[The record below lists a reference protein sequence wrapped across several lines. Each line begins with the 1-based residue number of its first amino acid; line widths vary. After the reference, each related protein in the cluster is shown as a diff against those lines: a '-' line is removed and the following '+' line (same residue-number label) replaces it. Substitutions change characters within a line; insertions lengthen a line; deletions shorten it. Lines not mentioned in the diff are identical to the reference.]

1 MSKVN
6 FIRNY
11 VKKNLLKA
19 TDEGIMTIP
28 NTQKVDFQEG
38 ILRQL
43 LIEQGIN
50 PDAIKSEGAMNEA
63 MAFINQS
70 QKTKATPVATNAKI
84 FDLEGRRLDPDK
96 PIMGG
101 SQDESIKKNIA
112 AATAKGDF
120 TGIANQVLRDPEI
133 ARGFLM
139 SKKFPFSRD
148 ENVRSGADA
157 IPLAR
162 KAEFDE
168 EMGIKKMAKE
178 REIDYNVEKIV
189 SDFKKYGNATDK
201 DIQTMMKSG
210 KMGQIPYVMDNY
222 GMSYTE
228 VLDTIKRGDPLIEG
242 LAKGGR
248 AGFKAGLF
256 SGRRTFLK
264 TLVGNT
270 EKNRKNRQLQ
280 KLIEEYRE
288 LQKSMEKNPQ
298 FKFPK
303 KGDPEFDDTMLDVE
317 SKLAK
322 DRLKSATGGRIGF
335 AQGLGA
341 RFMKFLSDNSPL
353 QAAKKY
359 NKSVKD
365 RMQAGKELEVASEV
379 IPIAASGALVTNQL
393 KKMLKNMNEEQK
405 KEQQD
410 KMFKE
415 FSQEYKEKYKDSP
428 ELLEKMLLDL
438 HKNIYMEEK
447 ADGGRIGYKDGP
459 KFDIQASGSKS
470 GKQQIPGAPKGI
482 TMDSETL
489 DAIISADIPISQK
502 IDLLG
507 KFQYGKGRTRI
518 EKDGQELF
526 LGEGGSKSRDIGLG
540 FNKDGEGFGA
550 TLMYNM
556 ETGKPEIKLRLLK
569 RFAEGGRIGLKDG
582 MDRRTFM
589 KIMGGLATLPIIG
602 KFLKPA
608 KTAKVAKDVSKVV
621 PSTQPPPYFFSL
633 AEKIKLLGKES
644 KVKPQERVNEYYYTG
659 KNGDEYTLT
668 EDIGTGDIQ
677 IIKDKTGVGTSGEKS
692 FDVINDRTVM
702 DYKKGRGDESTKG
715 TPADEYDEY
724 KVEFDQDGTMAGA
737 DEINEITKK
746 EIVDEVSDNIPSIK
760 KASGGLAR
768 MLGE

>member
-11 VKKNLLKA
+11 AKKNLLKT
-19 TDEGIMTIP
+19 TDEGIMIIP

-43 LIEQGIN
+43 LIENGIN
-50 PDAIKSEGAMNEA
+50 PDAIKSDGAMNEA

-70 QKTKATPVATNAKI
+70 QKTTSTATDAKL
-84 FDLEGRRLDPDK
+84 FDLEGRRLDPNE

-101 SQDESIKKNIA
+101 TQEESIKKNIA
-112 AATAKGDF
+112 AATKKGDF
-120 TGIANQVLRDPEI
+120 TGIANQVLRDPDI
-133 ARGFLM
+133 AREFML

-148 ENVRSGADA
+148 TNVRSGADA

-168 EMGIKKMAKE
+168 EMKMKDMAKE
-178 REIDYNVEKIV
+178 RNYDVEQLV
-189 SDFKKYGNATDK
+189 SDFKKFGNATDK
-201 DIQTMMKSG
+201 DIQTILGSG
-210 KMGQIPYVMDNY
+210 KAGQIPYVMDNY
-222 GMSYTE
+222 GMSFTE
-228 VLDTIKRGDPLIEG
+228 VLDTLKKGKPLIEG

-248 AGFKAGLF
+248 
-256 SGRRTFLK
+256 
-264 TLVGNT
+264 
-270 EKNRKNRQLQ
+270 
-280 KLIEEYRE
+280 
-288 LQKSMEKNPQ
+288 
-298 FKFPK
+298 
-303 KGDPEFDDTMLDVE
+303 
-317 SKLAK
+317 
-322 DRLKSATGGRIGF
+322 IGF
-335 AQGLGA
+335 SQGLGP
-341 RFMKFLSDNSPL
+341 RFIKFLSENSPV
-353 QAAKKY
+353 QAFKKY

-365 RMQAGKELEVASEV
+365 RMQQGKELEVASEV

-447 ADGGRIGYKDGP
+447 ADGGRIGFKEGNGAGDGITGITLSIEERMERIR
-459 KFDIQASGSKS
+459 KLLKQMQDIQKG
-470 GKQQIPGAPKGI
+470 KGI
-482 TMDSETL
+482 DPDPEEK
-489 DAIISADIPISQK
+489 AD
-502 IDLLG
+502 
-507 KFQYGKGRTRI
+507 
-518 EKDGQELF
+518 
-526 LGEGGSKSRDIGLG
+526 
-540 FNKDGEGFGA
+540 
-550 TLMYNM
+550 
-556 ETGKPEIKLRLLK
+556 
-569 RFAEGGRIGLKDG
+569 GGRIGLKDG

-589 KIMGGLATLPIIG
+589 KIMGGLATIPILG
-602 KFLKPA
+602 KFFKTG
-608 KTAKVAKDVSKVV
+608 KTAKIAKDATKVV
-621 PSTQPPPYFFSL
+621 PNTQPPSYFFSL

-668 EDIGTGDIQ
+668 EDISTGDMQ
-677 IIKDKTGVGTSGEKS
+677 IVKDKTGVGVYNDKS
-692 FDVINDRTVM
+692 FDTINDRTVM
-702 DYKKGRGDESTKG
+702 DYKKGRGDETTKG
-715 TPADEYDEY
+715 TPPDEYDEY

-737 DEINEITKK
+737 DDISEIIKK

-760 KASGGLAR
+760 KASGGIAR

>member
-1 MSKVN
+1 MAKVN

-11 VKKNLLKA
+11 ARKNLMKA
-19 TDEGIMTIP
+19 TDEGIMVIP
-28 NTQKVDFQEG
+28 NTQKVDFQEAM
-38 ILRQL
+38 LKQL
-43 LIEQGIN
+43 LIENGIN
-50 PDAIKSEGAMNEA
+50 PNAIRSDGAMNEA

-70 QKTKATPVATNAKI
+70 TAAKVKTITNDNVIDITDKMPSPFDNIKEAT
-84 FDLEGRRLDPDK
+84 D
-96 PIMGG
+96 
-101 SQDESIKKNIA
+101 
-112 AATAKGDF
+112 KGDF
-120 TGIANQVLRDPEI
+120 RGIANQVLKDPDI
-133 ARGFLM
+133 AREFALM
-139 SKKFPFSRD
+139 KKFPTRTA
-148 ENVRSGADA
+148 EGEEA
-157 IPLAR
+157 IPLAMR
-162 KAEFDE
+162 AKFDE
-168 EMGIKKMAKE
+168 EMGIKSVAP
-178 REIDYNVEKIV
+178 RDYSVEKLI
-189 SDFKKYGNATDK
+189 SDFKKFGKATDK
-201 DIQTMMKSG
+201 DIQIIMKSG

-228 VLDTIKRGDPLIEG
+228 VLDTLKRGDNLIEG
-242 LAKGGR
+242 MGKEITPKNLKDELMKTDNPFSDLVKTTEKGPKSLDERRKEAEEILKKDNVTPIKDPDKKAEGGR
-248 AGFKAGLF
+248 A
-256 SGRRTFLK
+256 
-264 TLVGNT
+264 
-270 EKNRKNRQLQ
+270 
-280 KLIEEYRE
+280 
-288 LQKSMEKNPQ
+288 
-298 FKFPK
+298 
-303 KGDPEFDDTMLDVE
+303 
-317 SKLAK
+317 
-322 DRLKSATGGRIGF
+322 GF
-335 AQGLGA
+335 AQGLGP
-341 RFMKFLSDNSPL
+341 RFLKFLSENSPL
-353 QAAKKY
+353 EAARKY
-359 NKSVKD
+359 NKSVKE

-393 KKMLKNMNEEQK
+393 KKMLKNMNMEQK

-410 KMFKE
+410 KMFEE

-459 KFDIQASGSKS
+459 KLSDFIDIQASGSKS

-482 TMDSETL
+482 TMDSETY
-489 DAIISADIPISQK
+489 DAIVSADIPISQK

-540 FNKDGEGFGA
+540 INKDGEGFGA
-550 TLMYNM
+550 TLMYNI
-556 ETGKPEIKLRLLK
+556 ETGKPEIKFRLLK

-589 KIMGGLATLPIIG
+589 KIMGGLATLPIVG
-602 KFLKPA
+602 RFLKPA
-608 KTAKVAKDVSKVV
+608 KTAKVAKDISKVV
-621 PSTQPPPYFFSL
+621 PNTEPPSYFFSL

-668 EDIGTGDIQ
+668 EDISTGDIQ
-677 IIKDKTGVGTSGEKS
+677 IIKDKTGIGTSGEKS

-702 DYKKGRGDESTKG
+702 DYKKGRGDETTKG

-724 KVEFDQDGTMAGA
+724 RVEFDQDGTMAGA

>member
-1 MSKVN
+1 MAKVN

-11 VKKNLLKA
+11 ARKNLMKA
-19 TDEGIMTIP
+19 TDEGIMVIP
-28 NTQKVDFQEG
+28 NTQKVDFQEAM
-38 ILRQL
+38 LKQL
-43 LIEQGIN
+43 LIENGIN
-50 PDAIKSEGAMNEA
+50 PNAIKSEGAMNEA

-70 QKTKATPVATNAKI
+70 TAAKAKTITNDNVIDITDKMPSPFDNIKEAT
-84 FDLEGRRLDPDK
+84 D
-96 PIMGG
+96 
-101 SQDESIKKNIA
+101 
-112 AATAKGDF
+112 KGDF
-120 TGIANQVLRDPEI
+120 RGIANQVLKDPDI
-133 ARGFLM
+133 AREFALM
-139 SKKFPFSRD
+139 KKFPTRTA
-148 ENVRSGADA
+148 EGEEA
-157 IPLAR
+157 IPLAMR
-162 KAEFDE
+162 AKFDE
-168 EMGIKKMAKE
+168 EMGIKSVAP
-178 REIDYNVEKIV
+178 RDYSVEKLI
-189 SDFKKYGNATDK
+189 SDFKKFGKATDK
-201 DIQTMMKSG
+201 DIQIIMKSG

-228 VLDTIKRGDPLIEG
+228 VLDTLKRGDNLIEG
-242 LAKGGR
+242 MGKEITPKNLKDELMKTDNPFSDLVKTTEKGPKSLDERRKEAEEILKKDNVTPIKDPDKKAEGGR
-248 AGFKAGLF
+248 A
-256 SGRRTFLK
+256 
-264 TLVGNT
+264 
-270 EKNRKNRQLQ
+270 
-280 KLIEEYRE
+280 
-288 LQKSMEKNPQ
+288 
-298 FKFPK
+298 
-303 KGDPEFDDTMLDVE
+303 
-317 SKLAK
+317 
-322 DRLKSATGGRIGF
+322 GF
-335 AQGLGA
+335 AQGLGP
-341 RFMKFLSDNSPL
+341 RFLKFLSENSPL
-353 QAAKKY
+353 EAAKKY
-359 NKSVKD
+359 NKSVKE

-393 KKMLKNMNEEQK
+393 KKMLKNMNMEQK

-410 KMFKE
+410 KMFEE

-459 KFDIQASGSKS
+459 KLSDFIDIQASGSKS

-482 TMDSETL
+482 TMDSETY
-489 DAIISADIPISQK
+489 DAIVSADIPISQK

-540 FNKDGEGFGA
+540 INKDGEGFGA
-550 TLMYNM
+550 TLMYNI
-556 ETGKPEIKLRLLK
+556 ETGKPEIKFRLLK

-589 KIMGGLATLPIIG
+589 KIMGGLATLPIVG
-602 KFLKPA
+602 RFLKPA
-608 KTAKVAKDVSKVV
+608 KTAKVAKDISKVV
-621 PSTQPPPYFFSL
+621 PNTEPPSYFFSL

-668 EDIGTGDIQ
+668 EDISTGDIQ
-677 IIKDKTGVGTSGEKS
+677 IIKDKPGMASSGEDTY
-692 FDVINDRTVM
+692 DVINNRTVM
-702 DYKKGRGDESTKG
+702 DYKKGRGDETTKG

-724 KVEFDQDGTMAGA
+724 RVEFDQDGTMAGA

>member
-1 MSKVN
+1 MAKVN

-11 VKKNLLKA
+11 ARKNLMKA
-19 TDEGIMTIP
+19 TDEGIMVIP
-28 NTQKVDFQEG
+28 NTQKVDFQEAM
-38 ILRQL
+38 LKQL
-43 LIEQGIN
+43 LIENGIN
-50 PDAIKSEGAMNEA
+50 PNSIRSEGAMNEA

-70 QKTKATPVATNAKI
+70 TAAKAKTITNDNVIDITDKMPSPFDNIKEAT
-84 FDLEGRRLDPDK
+84 D
-96 PIMGG
+96 
-101 SQDESIKKNIA
+101 
-112 AATAKGDF
+112 KGDF
-120 TGIANQVLRDPEI
+120 RGIANQVLKDPDI
-133 ARGFLM
+133 AREFALM
-139 SKKFPFSRD
+139 KKFGMGK
-148 ENVRSGADA
+148 NVSGEEA
-157 IPLAR
+157 IPLAMR
-162 KAEFDE
+162 AKFDE
-168 EMGIKKMAKE
+168 EMGIKSLAP
-178 REIDYNVEKIV
+178 RDYSVEKLV
-189 SDFKKYGNATDK
+189 SDFKKFGKATDK
-201 DIQTMMKSG
+201 DIQIIMKSG

-228 VLDTIKRGDPLIEG
+228 VLDTLKRGDDLIEG
-242 LAKGGR
+242 MGKEITPKNLKDELMKTDNPFSDLVKTTEKGPKSLDERRKEAEEILKKDNVTPIKDPDKKAEGGR
-248 AGFKAGLF
+248 A
-256 SGRRTFLK
+256 
-264 TLVGNT
+264 
-270 EKNRKNRQLQ
+270 
-280 KLIEEYRE
+280 
-288 LQKSMEKNPQ
+288 
-298 FKFPK
+298 
-303 KGDPEFDDTMLDVE
+303 
-317 SKLAK
+317 
-322 DRLKSATGGRIGF
+322 GF
-335 AQGLGA
+335 AQGLGP
-341 RFMKFLSDNSPL
+341 RFLKFLSENSPL
-353 QAAKKY
+353 EAAKKY
-359 NKSVKD
+359 NKSVKE

-393 KKMLKNMNEEQK
+393 KKMLKNMNMEQK

-410 KMFKE
+410 KMFEE

-470 GKQQIPGAPKGI
+470 GKQQIPGAPEGI

>member
-1 MSKVN
+1 MAKVN

-11 VKKNLLKA
+11 ARKNLMKA
-19 TDEGIMTIP
+19 TDEGIMVIP

-38 ILRQL
+38 MLRQL
-43 LIEQGIN
+43 LIENGIN
-50 PDAIKSEGAMNEA
+50 PNAIKSEGAMNEA

-70 QKTKATPVATNAKI
+70 TAAKAKTITNDNVIDITDKMPSPFDNIKEAT
-84 FDLEGRRLDPDK
+84 D
-96 PIMGG
+96 
-101 SQDESIKKNIA
+101 
-112 AATAKGDF
+112 KGDF
-120 TGIANQVLRDPEI
+120 RGIANQVLKDPDI
-133 ARGFLM
+133 AREFALM
-139 SKKFPFSRD
+139 KKFGMGK
-148 ENVRSGADA
+148 NVSGEEA
-157 IPLAR
+157 IPLAMR
-162 KAEFDE
+162 AKFDE

-178 REIDYNVEKIV
+178 REIDYNVEKII

-303 KGDPEFDDTMLDVE
+303 KGDPEFDDTMLDIE

-335 AQGLGA
+335 AQGLGP
-341 RFMKFLSDNSPL
+341 RFLKFLSENSPL
-353 QAAKKY
+353 EAAKKY
-359 NKSVKD
+359 NKSIKE

-415 FSQEYKEKYKDSP
+415 ISQEYKEKYKDDP
-428 ELLEKMLLDL
+428 EFLEKMLLSV
-438 HKNIYMEEK
+438 HENIYMDKK

-459 KFDIQASGSKS
+459 KLSDFIDIQASGSKS

-489 DAIISADIPISQK
+489 DAIVNADIPISQK

-540 FNKDGEGFGA
+540 INKDGEGFGA
-550 TLMYNM
+550 TLMYNI
-556 ETGKPEIKLRLLK
+556 ETGKPEIKFRLLK

-589 KIMGGLATLPIIG
+589 KIMGGLATLPIVG

-608 KTAKVAKDVSKVV
+608 KTAKVAKDISKVV
-621 PSTQPPPYFFSL
+621 PNTEPPGYFFSL

-668 EDIGTGDIQ
+668 EDIGTGDMQ
-677 IIKDKTGVGTSGEKS
+677 IIKDRPGMASSGEETY
-692 FDVINDRTVM
+692 DVINNRTVM

-724 KVEFDQDGTMAGA
+724 RVEFDQDGTMAGA
-737 DEINEITKK
+737 DDIDEVVQK
-746 EIVDEVSDNIPSIK
+746 EIIEEAGKNVIK
-760 KASGGLAR
+760 KASGGVAY

>member
-1 MSKVN
+1 
-6 FIRNY
+6 
-11 VKKNLLKA
+11 
-19 TDEGIMTIP
+19 
-28 NTQKVDFQEG
+28 
-38 ILRQL
+38 
-43 LIEQGIN
+43 
-50 PDAIKSEGAMNEA
+50 
-63 MAFINQS
+63 
-70 QKTKATPVATNAKI
+70 
-84 FDLEGRRLDPDK
+84 
-96 PIMGG
+96 MGG
-101 SQDESIKKNIA
+101 TQEESIKKNIA
-112 AATAKGDF
+112 EATKKGDF
-120 TGIANQVLRDPEI
+120 TGIANQALRDPDI
-133 ARGFLM
+133 AREFML
-139 SKKFPFSRD
+139 SKKFPFRRE

-168 EMGIKKMAKE
+168 EMKMKDMAKE
-178 REIDYNVEKIV
+178 RDYSVEQLV
-189 SDFKKYGNATDK
+189 SDFKKFGKATDK
-201 DIQTMMKSG
+201 DIQTIMKSG

-228 VLDTIKRGDPLIEG
+228 VLDTLKRGKPLIEG
-242 LAKGGR
+242 MA
-248 AGFKAGLF
+248 
-256 SGRRTFLK
+256 
-264 TLVGNT
+264 
-270 EKNRKNRQLQ
+270 Q
-280 KLIEEYRE
+280 
-288 LQKSMEKNPQ
+288 
-298 FKFPK
+298 
-303 KGDPEFDDTMLDVE
+303 
-317 SKLAK
+317 
-322 DRLKSATGGRIGF
+322 GGRIGF
-335 AQGLGA
+335 AQGLGP
-341 RFMKFLSDNSPL
+341 RFLKFLSENSPL
-353 QAAKKY
+353 EAARKY
-359 NKSVKD
+359 NKSVKE

-393 KKMLKNMNEEQK
+393 KKMLKNMNMEQK

-410 KMFKE
+410 KMFEE

-459 KFDIQASGSKS
+459 KLSDFIDIQASGSKS

-489 DAIISADIPISQK
+489 NAIINADIPISK
-502 IDLLG
+502 YIDLLG

-526 LGEGGSKSRDIGLG
+526 LGEGGAKSRDIGLG
-540 FNKDGEGFGA
+540 LNKDGEGFGG

-621 PSTQPPPYFFSL
+621 PNTQPPGYFFSL

-644 KVKPQERVNEYYYTG
+644 KVKPQERVNEYNYVG
-659 KNGDEYTLT
+659 KDGSEYTLT
-668 EDIGTGDIQ
+668 EDISTGDMQ
-677 IIKDKTGVGTSGEKS
+677 ITKDKIGGVRVGE
-692 FDVINDRTVM
+692 DEVVDGIADRTIM
-702 DYKKGRGDESTKG
+702 DYKAPKKDVDVESGKGISE
-715 TPADEYDEY
+715 PEIYEEY
-724 KVEFDQDGTMAGA
+724 KVKFDEDGSMVDD
-737 DEINEITKK
+737 DEISEIVKK

>member
-1 MSKVN
+1 MAKVN

-11 VKKNLLKA
+11 ARKNLMKA
-19 TDEGIMTIP
+19 TDEGIMVIP
-28 NTQKVDFQEG
+28 NTQKVDFQEAM
-38 ILRQL
+38 LRQL
-43 LIEQGIN
+43 LIENGIN
-50 PDAIKSEGAMNEA
+50 PNAIRSDGAMNEA

-70 QKTKATPVATNAKI
+70 TAAKVKTITNDNVIDITDKMPSPFDNIKEAT
-84 FDLEGRRLDPDK
+84 D
-96 PIMGG
+96 
-101 SQDESIKKNIA
+101 
-112 AATAKGDF
+112 KGDF
-120 TGIANQVLRDPEI
+120 RGIANQVLKDPDI
-133 ARGFLM
+133 AREFALM
-139 SKKFPFSRD
+139 KKFPTRTA
-148 ENVRSGADA
+148 EGEEA
-157 IPLAR
+157 IPLAMR
-162 KAEFDE
+162 AKFDE
-168 EMGIKKMAKE
+168 EMGIKSVAP
-178 REIDYNVEKIV
+178 RDYSVEKLI
-189 SDFKKYGNATDK
+189 SDFKKFGKATDK
-201 DIQTMMKSG
+201 DIQIIMKSG

-228 VLDTIKRGDPLIEG
+228 VLDTLKRGDNLIEG
-242 LAKGGR
+242 MGKEITPKNLKDELMKTDNPFSDLVKTTEKGPKSLDERRKEAEEILKKDNVTPIKDPDKKAEGGR
-248 AGFKAGLF
+248 A
-256 SGRRTFLK
+256 
-264 TLVGNT
+264 
-270 EKNRKNRQLQ
+270 
-280 KLIEEYRE
+280 
-288 LQKSMEKNPQ
+288 
-298 FKFPK
+298 
-303 KGDPEFDDTMLDVE
+303 
-317 SKLAK
+317 
-322 DRLKSATGGRIGF
+322 GF
-335 AQGLGA
+335 AQGLGP
-341 RFMKFLSDNSPL
+341 RFLKFLSENSPL
-353 QAAKKY
+353 EAAKKY
-359 NKSVKD
+359 NKSVKE

-393 KKMLKNMNEEQK
+393 KKMLKNMNMEQK

-410 KMFKE
+410 KMFEE

-459 KFDIQASGSKS
+459 KLSDFIDIQASGSKS

-482 TMDSETL
+482 TMDSETY
-489 DAIISADIPISQK
+489 DAIVSADIPISQK

-540 FNKDGEGFGA
+540 INKDGEGFGA
-550 TLMYNM
+550 TLMYNI
-556 ETGKPEIKLRLLK
+556 ETGKPEIKFRLLK

-589 KIMGGLATLPIIG
+589 KIMGGLATLPIVG
-602 KFLKPA
+602 RFLKPA
-608 KTAKVAKDVSKVV
+608 KTAKVAKDISKVV
-621 PSTQPPPYFFSL
+621 PNTEPPSYFFSL

-668 EDIGTGDIQ
+668 EDISTGDIQ
-677 IIKDKTGVGTSGEKS
+677 IIKDKPGMASSGEDTY
-692 FDVINDRTVM
+692 DVINNRTVM

>member
-1 MSKVN
+1 MAKVN

-11 VKKNLLKA
+11 ARKNLMKA
-19 TDEGIMTIP
+19 TDEGIMVIP
-28 NTQKVDFQEG
+28 NTQKVDFQEAM
-38 ILRQL
+38 LRQL
-43 LIEQGIN
+43 LIENGIN
-50 PDAIKSEGAMNEA
+50 PNAIRSDGAMNEA

-70 QKTKATPVATNAKI
+70 TAAKVKTITNDNVIDITDKMPSPFDNIKEAT
-84 FDLEGRRLDPDK
+84 D
-96 PIMGG
+96 
-101 SQDESIKKNIA
+101 
-112 AATAKGDF
+112 KGDF
-120 TGIANQVLRDPEI
+120 RGIANQVLKDPDI
-133 ARGFLM
+133 AREFALM
-139 SKKFPFSRD
+139 KKFPTRTA
-148 ENVRSGADA
+148 EGEEA
-157 IPLAR
+157 IPLAMR
-162 KAEFDE
+162 AKFDE
-168 EMGIKKMAKE
+168 EMGIKSVAP
-178 REIDYNVEKIV
+178 RDYSVEKLI
-189 SDFKKYGNATDK
+189 SDFKKFGKATDK
-201 DIQTMMKSG
+201 DIQIIMKSG

-228 VLDTIKRGDPLIEG
+228 VLDTLKRGDNLIEG
-242 LAKGGR
+242 MGKEITPKNLKDELMKTDNPFSDLVKTTEKGPKSLDERRKEAEEILKKDNVTPIKDPDKKAEGGR
-248 AGFKAGLF
+248 A
-256 SGRRTFLK
+256 
-264 TLVGNT
+264 
-270 EKNRKNRQLQ
+270 
-280 KLIEEYRE
+280 
-288 LQKSMEKNPQ
+288 
-298 FKFPK
+298 
-303 KGDPEFDDTMLDVE
+303 
-317 SKLAK
+317 
-322 DRLKSATGGRIGF
+322 GF
-335 AQGLGA
+335 AQGLGP
-341 RFMKFLSDNSPL
+341 RFLKFLSENSPL
-353 QAAKKY
+353 EAAKKY
-359 NKSVKD
+359 NKSVKE

-393 KKMLKNMNEEQK
+393 KKMLKNMNMEQK

-410 KMFKE
+410 KMFEE

-459 KFDIQASGSKS
+459 KLSDFIDIQASGSKS

-482 TMDSETL
+482 TMDSETY
-489 DAIISADIPISQK
+489 DAIVSADIPISQK

-540 FNKDGEGFGA
+540 INKDGEGFGA
-550 TLMYNM
+550 TLMYNI
-556 ETGKPEIKLRLLK
+556 ETGKPEIKFRLLK

-589 KIMGGLATLPIIG
+589 KIMGGLATLPIVG
-602 KFLKPA
+602 RFLKPA
-608 KTAKVAKDVSKVV
+608 KTAKVAKDISKVV
-621 PSTQPPPYFFSL
+621 PNTEPPSYFFSL

-668 EDIGTGDIQ
+668 EDISTGDIQ
-677 IIKDKTGVGTSGEKS
+677 IIKDKTGIGTSGEKS

-702 DYKKGRGDESTKG
+702 DYKKGRGDETTKG

-724 KVEFDQDGTMAGA
+724 RVEFDQDGTMAGA

>member
-1 MSKVN
+1 MAKVN

-11 VKKNLLKA
+11 ARKNLMKA
-19 TDEGIMTIP
+19 TDEGIMVIP
-28 NTQKVDFQEG
+28 NTQKVDFQEAM
-38 ILRQL
+38 LKQL
-43 LIEQGIN
+43 LIENGIN
-50 PDAIKSEGAMNEA
+50 PNSIRSDGAMNEA

-70 QKTKATPVATNAKI
+70 TAAKAKTITNDNVIDITDKMPSPFDNIKEAT
-84 FDLEGRRLDPDK
+84 D
-96 PIMGG
+96 
-101 SQDESIKKNIA
+101 
-112 AATAKGDF
+112 KGDF
-120 TGIANQVLRDPEI
+120 RGIANQVLKDPDI
-133 ARGFLM
+133 AREFALM
-139 SKKFPFSRD
+139 KKFGMGK
-148 ENVRSGADA
+148 NVSGEEA
-157 IPLAR
+157 IPLAMR
-162 KAEFDE
+162 AKFDE
-168 EMGIKKMAKE
+168 EMGIKSLAP
-178 REIDYNVEKIV
+178 RDYSVEKLV
-189 SDFKKYGNATDK
+189 SDFKKFGKATDK
-201 DIQTMMKSG
+201 DIQIIMKSG

-228 VLDTIKRGDPLIEG
+228 VLDTLKRGDDLIEG
-242 LAKGGR
+242 MGKEITPKNLKDELMKTDNPFSDLVKTTEKGPKSLDERRKEAEEILKKDNVTPIKDPDKKAEGGR
-248 AGFKAGLF
+248 A
-256 SGRRTFLK
+256 
-264 TLVGNT
+264 
-270 EKNRKNRQLQ
+270 
-280 KLIEEYRE
+280 
-288 LQKSMEKNPQ
+288 
-298 FKFPK
+298 
-303 KGDPEFDDTMLDVE
+303 
-317 SKLAK
+317 
-322 DRLKSATGGRIGF
+322 GF
-335 AQGLGA
+335 AQGLGP
-341 RFMKFLSDNSPL
+341 RFLKFLSENSPL
-353 QAAKKY
+353 EAAKKY
-359 NKSVKD
+359 NKSVKE

-393 KKMLKNMNEEQK
+393 KKMLKNMNMEQK

-410 KMFKE
+410 KMFEE

-470 GKQQIPGAPKGI
+470 GKQQIPGAPEGI